1 MRRVLILFLDHTSYI
16 YLLLLYFIPTFIL
29 AHKVEIQEN
38 SDSIPL
44 VFENVVFIDENT
56 TFYIVENTIISDF
69 EIKKINKQAV
79 VVKKKKTKKKYSQV
93 NFKQSDNLQFKKNTK
108 NYLFIP
114 VFKNVRLCYLPY
126 KESTFFHENKS
137 ILLGVS
143 QLNYS
148 GSSIFYSSFVNNNN
162 EINAPLKLLTYEYF
176 YCDYSICL
184 SHLKIRSPSF
194 LSS

>member
-1 MRRVLILFLDHTSYI
+1 MRRVLILFLNHITSI
-16 YLLLLYFIPTFIL
+16 YLLLLYFFPTFVF
-29 AHKVEIQEN
+29 AHKVKIKEN
-38 SDSIPL
+38 NDSIPL
-44 VFENVVFIDENT
+44 VFEKVVFIDENT

-69 EIKKINKQAV
+69 EIKKINNQAE
-79 VVKKKKTKKKYSQV
+79 VVKKRKTKKEYSQV
-93 NFKQSDNLQFKKNTK
+93 HFKQSDNLQFKKNTK

-137 ILLGVS
+137 ILLGIS

-148 GSSIFYSSFVNNNN
+148 GLSIFYSNILKKNN
-162 EINAPLKLLTYEYF
+162 EVNVSLKLLTYEYF